1 MKAAFMTL
9 DTSGDGNITASELGA
24 ALNSL
29 GYVVT
34 EEEVQTLIANAD
46 VDGNA
51 AIDFPEFMRV
61 VMSSEDLKRRIEEKC
76 ALTTAF
82 RMFDQDNNG
91 YITREEIRQT
101 LAKMNEHVT

>member
-46 VDGNA
+46 VDGMEFLVTVGRGVHCFGDSRILHMCHHIKMAPRIPLN
-51 AIDFPEFMRV
+51 FPSNLINDWSNRCIV
-61 VMSSEDLKRRIEEKC
+61 S
-76 ALTTAF
+76 
-82 RMFDQDNNG
+82 N
-91 YITREEIRQT
+91 
-101 LAKMNEHVT
+101 